1 MALCEVGERA
11 CRGCYHGCWVGLGW
25 IWGCFRC
32 RQMCT
37 CKGVLLGG
45 RRMVGLLGGRRVTG
59 GVVHLLAGV
68 RYMSGF
74 WVGEGVSRVVDTL
87 EA

>member
-1 MALCEVGERA
+1 
-11 CRGCYHGCWVGLGW
+11 
-25 IWGCFRC
+25 
-32 RQMCT
+32 
-37 CKGVLLGG
+37 
-45 RRMVGLLGGRRVTG
+45 MVGLLGGRRVTG